1 MPKKAISGWS
11 KIFTYFFT
19 RNVPQMKEFGGC
31 GGNGTSPVSPSPS
44 VHGALGKL
52 KIRCIGKGNYE
63 GALGGKRKK
72 HVASPLLGLG

>member
-1 MPKKAISGWS
+1 MTTGKRDE
-11 KIFTYFFT
+11 T
-19 RNVPQMKEFGGC
+19 KEFGG
-31 GGNGTSPVSPSPS
+31 GGNGTSPASPSPS

-72 HVASPLLGLG
+72 TCSLTSAWVGIKKQVTWKGLLGS

>member
-1 MPKKAISGWS
+1 MKAG
-11 KIFTYFFT
+11 KRDET
-19 RNVPQMKEFGGC
+19 KEFGG
-31 GGNGTSPVSPSPS
+31 GGNGTSPASPSSS

-72 HVASPLLGLG
+72 HVASPLLGLLGIKKQVTWKGLLGS